1 MNDTEFRCC
10 YALGSVMVKKGQDA
24 NALRQFELAL
34 EVARKHNKKF
44 DEADAL
50 TQLGQVG
57 RENVALCCTYKK

>member
-1 MNDTEFRCC
+1 M
-10 YALGSVMVKKGQDA
+10 LVKKGQDA
-24 NALRQFELAL
+24 KALRVFELAL

-57 RENVALCCTYKK
+57 LGSVWN